1 MLERHNLESE
11 MALMEAVNDQKPR
24 RRLSVQDTM
33 AVPYRWVCMLRATE
47 TNPNSRR
54 YGLGTGVLIGPRHVL
69 TAAHVLAN
77 LENPGETVGS
87 RLTVQLGR
95 NGQYKPFEAAEI
107 RGWQVHPQW
116 VAKHGGRRYLQT
128 KYDYGLVTLKK
139 DVSRW
144 KHKSFGACE
153 LSYWGAQGVCGA
165 GSEVGVSPAQIMGQE
180 AQVTGYPGELTDEL
194 PKYTL
199 WTGSGRITFDS
210 YHKVILHTANT
221 SGGQSG
227 GPVWSM
233 RNGVPC
239 LAGIHSAPGTRLQD
253 ARGRITRTNNRAALI
268 SQDVLRQLKAWTRT
282 FAG

>member
-1 MLERHNLESE
+1 MLERYHLESE
-11 MALMEAVNDQKPR
+11 MALMEVVNDQISR
-24 RRLSVQDTM
+24 RHLSDQDTT

-47 TNPNSRR
+47 TNSNSRR

-77 LENPGETVGS
+77 WEKPGETVGS

-95 NGQYKPFEAAEI
+95 NGQYKPFESEEI
-107 RGWQVHPQW
+107 LGWQVHPQW
-116 VAKHGGRRYLQT
+116 VAKHGERRYLQT

-144 KHKSFGACE
+144 KHQFLGGCE

-165 GSEVGVSPAQIMGQE
+165 RSEVGVSPAQIMGQE
-180 AQVTGYPGELTDEL
+180 AQVTGYPGDL

-199 WTGSGRITFDS
+199 WSGSGSITFDS

-227 GPVWSM
+227 GPVWFM

-268 SQDVLRQLKAWTRT
+268 SPDVLLKLKAWMGT
-282 FAG
+282 FAL